1 MTDKIMNMVA
11 EQMKKKGVS
20 KKEMYN
26 YLSVSQNTFDNYLN
40 NKYPIT
46 LAQYFKICELLNLKP
61 SFFFESNHTVNNM
74 INEGVQQYATGG
86 KNTQTATKQSHDNT
100 EILKVEIEG
109 LKKENA
115 LLKELIEV
123 YKNR

>member
-1 MTDKIMNMVA
+1 MDNIMSMVS
-11 EQMKKKGVS
+11 EQMKKKGLS
-20 KKEMYN
+20 KKDMYN

-46 LAQYFKICELLNLKP
+46 LAQYFKICELLKLNP
-61 SFFFESNHTVNNM
+61 SFFFESNQTFNSM

-86 KNTQTATKQSHDNT
+86 KNTQNATKQSHDNT

-115 LLKELIEV
+115 LLREMLEM
-123 YKNR
+123 YKSR